1 MSPPTRVAICRECGR
16 ERACYVA
23 ASEQAICHTCRW
35 RDWQPPVDR
44 CTCCQRERPCHHA
57 GTPRAICPSCQA
69 TRPERHEP
77 CIGCGQRRRVA
88 RRTGPYAECNACV
101 KRRKR
106 ARVACPDCG
115 KTLRPAATD
124 PARCERCAGEKPL
137 PECRDCG
144 TQADHHDAGRCPRCA
159 LSRRLEQLR
168 SDGDP
173 TALTILEPF
182 IAALAASPDPWTV
195 ICWMRESPAY
205 RTVQDLAGGRTEL
218 SHEALDAVR
227 RGKTTAHLR
236 AALVAH
242 GVLAPRAEQTAS
254 LDRATERALARLP
267 DTEDRAHVRAFAAW
281 QLRHHLQQRERRGQ
295 TTRSSGRFQA
305 QRMRAAVELV
315 LWAHSR
321 GLTLKT
327 LDQLAFDRWLTEGST
342 ATIRIA
348 PFLRWATRGGL
359 LAPLALPPSQSRR
372 RTLQVP
378 EDERIATIRR
388 LLHDESLD
396 LRDRVAGSLVLLF
409 GQPLTRIVTLRT
421 SDVHVTGQSVAIRLG
436 REPLALPQPLGQLVV
451 ELARERPGKAKT
463 AIDPE
468 TRWLFPGMRLDAP
481 LSDEHLRR
489 RLKRIGIT
497 AWPARTAALATL
509 ARTLPPAIIADLLGF
524 TEAAAAEWSALA
536 GGQWARYAAHAATR
550 YQNAQPTAPQGR
562 HNDHG
567 GPARA
572 AKAPQRL

>member
-16 ERACYVA
+16 ERACYFA

-205 RTVQDLAGGRTEL
+205 RTR
-218 SHEALDAVR
+218 
-227 RGKTTAHLR
+227 
-236 AALVAH
+236 
-242 GVLAPRAEQTAS
+242 PR
-254 LDRATERALARLP
+254 
-267 DTEDRAHVRAFAAW
+267 
-281 QLRHHLQQRERRGQ
+281 
-295 TTRSSGRFQA
+295 
-305 QRMRAAVELV
+305 
-315 LWAHSR
+315 
-321 GLTLKT
+321 
-327 LDQLAFDRWLTEGST
+327 
-342 ATIRIA
+342 
-348 PFLRWATRGGL
+348 
-359 LAPLALPPSQSRR
+359 SRR
-372 RTLQVP
+372 RPDRAIPRGT
-378 EDERIATIRR
+378 RR
-388 LLHDESLD
+388 RPTRQDHRAPARRARRSRSPRTPGGADRLAGS
-396 LRDRVAGSLVLLF
+396 RDR
-409 GQPLTRIVTLRT
+409 
-421 SDVHVTGQSVAIRLG
+421 
-436 REPLALPQPLGQLVV
+436 
-451 ELARERPGKAKT
+451 AR
-463 AIDPE
+463 
-468 TRWLFPGMRLDAP
+468 
-481 LSDEHLRR
+481 
-489 RLKRIGIT
+489 
-497 AWPARTAALATL
+497 ART
-509 ARTLPPAIIADLLGF
+509 PA
-524 TEAAAAEWSALA
+524 
-536 GGQWARYAAHAATR
+536 
-550 YQNAQPTAPQGR
+550 
-562 HNDHG
+562 
-567 GPARA
+567 
-572 AKAPQRL
+572 